1 MQKIPYSRNSRNT
14 VKHFR
19 PGNGCTLPP
28 CSRAF
33 PIVIIALLFHPVQF
47 ISASTATHQYS
58 ATMAQT
64 VDAQFV
70 RKTNDFALDLYK
82 QIISNEKKNVV
93 ISPFSISTCLSLAAM
108 GAGGL
113 TAEEMFRGLKYDPAQ
128 KSAIAESYGN
138 VMTNLDGNKSLKI
151 ANKMYIME
159 KYSVKANFHE
169 IAQKGFRSEA
179 ESVNFSDSTAAA
191 KKINT
196 WVEQKT
202 NDKIK
207 DLISPDSLDD
217 MTRLVLV
224 NAIHFKGTWTHQFN
238 PASTRPMPFWIS
250 ETDSVD
256 VPMMNTKKHF
266 KHGVFDDLGLAALE
280 MTYNDS
286 DVSMLILLPH
296 ERTGLTKLEEN
307 LQNIDISDMLT
318 KMYSQEVEVFLPKFK
333 IEFDLDLKETLEK
346 LGMGTMFSDSAD
358 FSELLEQHDPL
369 KVSKVVHK
377 AFIEVNEEGAEAAA
391 ATGAVVRMKRSVLFQ
406 STLFKADHPYLFVLL
421 KDRHHLFV
429 GKHITADINVQSRHE
444 EL

>member
-1 MQKIPYSRNSRNT
+1 M
-14 VKHFR
+14 
-19 PGNGCTLPP
+19 PP
-28 CSRAF
+28 CSVIQLV
-33 PIVIIALLFHPVQF
+33 IVALLFRPLLVF
-47 ISASTATHQYS
+47 SVTSDPEFQYS
-58 ATMAQT
+58 PKMAQT

-82 QIISNEKKNVV
+82 QIIANEKKNVV

-128 KSAIAESYGN
+128 KSSIAESYGN
-138 VMTNLDGNKSLKI
+138 IMKNLDGNKSLKI
-151 ANKMYIME
+151 ANKMYIMQ
-159 KYSVKANFHE
+159 KYSVKSNFHE

-179 ESVNFSDSTAAA
+179 ESVNFQDNTATA

-238 PASTRPMPFWIS
+238 PESTRPMPFWIS
-250 ETDSVD
+250 ETESVD

-280 MTYNDS
+280 LTYSDS

-296 ERTGLTKLEEN
+296 ERTGLSKLEEN
-307 LQNIDISDMLT
+307 LHNIDIPDMLT
-318 KMYSQEVEVFLPKFK
+318 KMHSQEVEVFLPKFK

-358 FSELLEQHDPL
+358 FSELLEQNDPL

-391 ATGAVVRMKRSVLFQ
+391 ATGMIMMAMCLIIPVEFNVNHPFYFALINRKEKLVVFNGRVLN
-406 STLFKADHPYLFVLL
+406 L
-421 KDRHHLFV
+421 R
-429 GKHITADINVQSRHE
+429 
-444 EL
+444 

>member
-1 MQKIPYSRNSRNT
+1 
-14 VKHFR
+14 
-19 PGNGCTLPP
+19 
-28 CSRAF
+28 
-33 PIVIIALLFHPVQF
+33 
-47 ISASTATHQYS
+47 
-58 ATMAQT
+58 MAQT

-391 ATGAVVRMKRSVLFQ
+391 ATGMIMMTRCMIIHPYFTV
-406 STLFKADHPYLFVLL
+406 DHPFLYIL
-421 KDRHHLFV
+421 KQNDQMFFIGRMNQ
-429 GKHITADINVQSRHE
+429 I
-444 EL
+444 

>member
-1 MQKIPYSRNSRNT
+1 
-14 VKHFR
+14 
-19 PGNGCTLPP
+19 
-28 CSRAF
+28 
-33 PIVIIALLFHPVQF
+33 
-47 ISASTATHQYS
+47 
-58 ATMAQT
+58 MAPT

-70 RKTNDFALDLYK
+70 RKTNEFALQLYK
-82 QIISNEKKNVV
+82 QVISNEKKNVV

-113 TAEEMFRGLKYDPAQ
+113 TAEEMLTVLKYDPAQ
-128 KSAIAESYGN
+128 KLSVAEHYGN
-138 VMTNLDGNKSLKI
+138 VMSNLDGNRSLKI

-159 KYSVKANFHE
+159 NYSVKSTFHD
-169 IAQKGFRSEA
+169 IAKKSFYSEA
-179 ESVNFSDSTAAA
+179 ESLNFQDNAAAA

-217 MTRLVLV
+217 YTRLVLV

-238 PASTRPMPFWIS
+238 PESTRPMPFWIS
-250 ETDSVD
+250 ATESVD

-280 MTYNDS
+280 LTYGDS

-296 ERTGLTKLEEN
+296 ERDGLAKLEEN
-307 LQNIDISDMLT
+307 IQNIDIPDMLT
-318 KMYSQEVEVFLPKFK
+318 KMHSQEVEVFLPKFK
-333 IEFDLDLKETLEK
+333 IEFDLDLKDTLEK

-358 FSELLEQHDPL
+358 FSELLEQNEPL

-391 ATGAVVRMKRSVLFQ
+391 ATGMIMMMRCMIIHPYFTV
-406 STLFKADHPYLFVLL
+406 DHPFLYFL
-421 KDRHHLFV
+421 KQNEQIMFV
-429 GKHITADINVQSRHE
+429 GRMNQV
-444 EL
+444 